1 MHSTPKRVLLAGA
14 TGLTG
19 EHLLDRI
26 LSEPTLAKVIAPA
39 RKALAEHPR
48 LDNPVGPLAELLPQ
62 LDGSIDTAFCCLGT
76 TIKEAGSE
84 EAFRAVDFDLPLAV
98 GKRALE
104 MGARHYLVVSAL
116 GADAKSSI
124 FYNRVKG
131 ELEQALQEQGWPQL
145 TIARPSLLF
154 GPREEF
160 RLAEILAAPIARILP
175 GKYHGIEACDL
186 ARALWRLALEEGK
199 GVRFVE
205 SDELRKLGNEPGAG
219 LALHAAAD
227 AQVEA
232 DGGGQRERQQQ
243 GVQQR
248 AARQVE
254 PRMGRRLRAE
264 AFHRAAAAVQA
275 VPIQP
280 GAGVDHRRPWLGRI
294 QGAHGG
300 ATAHLHRQD
309 QQQHPTRR

>member
-62 LDGSIDTAFCCLGT
+62 LNGSIDTAFCCLGT

-124 FYNRVKG
+124 FYNRVR
-131 ELEQALQEQGWPQL
+131 ANWS
-145 TIARPSLLF
+145 RPC
-154 GPREEF
+154 RN
-160 RLAEILAAPIARILP
+160 
-175 GKYHGIEACDL
+175 
-186 ARALWRLALEEGK
+186 RAGH
-199 GVRFVE
+199 
-205 SDELRKLGNEPGAG
+205 S
-219 LALHAAAD
+219 
-227 AQVEA
+227 
-232 DGGGQRERQQQ
+232 
-243 GVQQR
+243 
-248 AARQVE
+248 
-254 PRMGRRLRAE
+254 
-264 AFHRAAAAVQA
+264 
-275 VPIQP
+275 
-280 GAGVDHRRPWLGRI
+280 
-294 QGAHGG
+294 
-300 ATAHLHRQD
+300 
-309 QQQHPTRR
+309 